1 MKLSAY
7 LKRIKLEVPNQNQ
20 TGIGDNY
27 LTELLNQAV
36 DQVNLLTKVYKTFT
50 DFNIVADK
58 RIYDL
63 SVVAPFYLGT
73 DKRGFFFKNTSD
85 KWDGDV
91 RPKTEAW
98 LSQRYPDY
106 LNASSAA
113 IPRWVWIDGNELGLY
128 PPPSTA
134 KTDGARLFHL
144 RKSIPMSTEDHYPF
158 TGSGVQITAFIAL
171 DDAIL
176 AYVKWK
182 LAPAFGNVSDVDLR
196 EREFIKECRKGAKQ
210 VKRRRDLTND
220 SDYGMFWDS
229 KSGTSPW

>member
-1 MKLSAY
+1 MKLSDF
-7 LKRIKLEVPNQNQ
+7 LQRIKLGTPNLNQ
-20 TGIGDNY
+20 TGIDDDY
-27 LTELLNQAV
+27 LTELFNQAV

-63 SVVAPFYLGT
+63 SVVAPLYLGT
-73 DKRGFFFKNTSD
+73 DKRGFFFKDGND
-85 KWDGDV
+85 KWNGQV
-91 RPKTEAW
+91 IPKTEAW
-98 LSQRYPDY
+98 LSERYPDY
-106 LNASSAA
+106 LNASSTVL
-113 IPRWVWIDGNELGLY
+113 PRWVWIDGNELGLY
-128 PPPSTA
+128 PPPSTE
-134 KTDGARLFHL
+134 KTKGARLYHL
-144 RKSIPMSTEDHYPF
+144 RKSNPMTTDDHYPF

-171 DDAIL
+171 DDAII

-182 LAPAFGNVSDVDLR
+182 LAPSFGNVSDVDLR
-196 EREFIKECRKGAKQ
+196 RREYMDECRKGAKQ